1 MAPSAP
7 ERPTGRRAEAGA
19 RGVLPVRERIH
30 PFRVSFPEARRIQE
44 RLRGLVVAEDALG
57 PVARVAGVDVS
68 HQRGSAVLHA
78 AVVVLDLRTGER
90 LEVAHGRAAADFPYV
105 PGYLS
110 FREIPA
116 LLDAFSRLSAP
127 PDLIVCDGHGRAHPR
142 RFGLAC
148 HLGVLLDLPSVGCAK
163 SRLVGSY
170 REPGPRRGCHRRLL
184 DGGEVIGEAVRT
196 RDGVA
201 PVFVSV
207 GHRVGLETARRL
219 VLRLA
224 RGTRLPETTRQA
236 HREVNRLR
244 REVEPAPGRYASGD
258 FAAG

>member
-1 MAPSAP
+1 MPSSAS
-7 ERPTGRRAEAGA
+7 ERPPSREAPRPGA
-19 RGVLPVRERIH
+19 GVLPVPERSH
-30 PFRVSFPEARRIQE
+30 PFRVGFPEARRIQE
-44 RLRGLVVAEDALG
+44 RLRGLVVVDDALG
-57 PVARVAGVDVS
+57 PVRTVAGVDVS
-68 HQRGSAVLHA
+68 HRRGSAVLHA

-90 LEVAHGRAAADFPYV
+90 LEVAHGCAPADFPYV

-116 LLDAFSRLSAP
+116 LLDAFARLSAA

-148 HLGVLLDLPSVGCAK
+148 HLGVLLDLPAVGCAK
-163 SRLVGSY
+163 SLLIGSY
-170 REPGPRRGCHRRLL
+170 QEPGARRGCHRRIL

-207 GHRVGLETARRL
+207 GHRVRLETARRL

-244 REVEPAPGRYASGD
+244 RELEPPRGRFAPAG
-258 FAAG
+258 FAGG